1 MKVKFGL
8 SMKYDGAM
16 IVEFLKKMRSS
27 IKDANTQTE
36 SERISSLISYSVKND
51 LKEGFRARDHR
62 QDVKSIALDRLE
74 WIEARIEKERKE
86 QRLEMLQKLSEF
98 VHEFGRQLESEAQQL
113 SGELGVGGG
122 SRIREINEARLRAE
136 KKQAQA

>member
-8 SMKYDGAM
+8 NLKYDGTM
-16 IVEFLKKMRSS
+16 IVEFLQKIRTA
-27 IKDANTQTE
+27 IRDANTQTE
-36 SERISSLISYSVKND
+36 SERISSLINFSVKND
-51 LKEGFRARDHR
+51 LKEGFKIREHR

-86 QRLEMLQKLSEF
+86 QRLEMLQKLSNFVSEF
-98 VHEFGRQLESEAQQL
+98 NRQIDVEISQL

-122 SRIREINEARLRAE
+122 SRIREINEARIKAE
-136 KKQAQA
+136 KKMQAG